1 MQVMMVPLSES
12 PPSESNSTNYEPAS
26 EAYQQYFAKLEQLS
40 TPEEKI
46 AHGLLFMREAISQE
60 GAPRFREFWEARKN
74 TLPYFKQNLNPAIRS
89 QLWNEYVE
97 LTVEARRLKEI
108 LEDQSRFAMEQID
121 LALSSLEEDMANLDA
136 RVGQS
141 QGVEL
146 PEELEGKVAD
156 YEVEQRTLNFLNT
169 LAVRLNG
176 LRKEVIATDMRIR
189 FKTKFFKRIYALGDA
204 IFPKRKELIEQV
216 STAFENDVD
225 RFIESHFRGSEVI
238 GAPYY
243 ALRED
248 IKALQGLAKQ
258 LTLNTHTFTKTRL
271 KLSECWDKIKVLEK
285 TYKQEFLQK
294 KQTWSENFTA
304 IAAKIAALST
314 QGITDLKALD
324 AALDVLQGEMRSV
337 ELGKD
342 EIWRLRQEMQALRA
356 PFLLQ
361 IEEARKESER
371 IEREKLQQKKEKLA
385 ALKERVTNLQNE
397 KNASPEEISNHLDE
411 IRAEMEKLTLSK
423 FEQQQ
428 FDRLLR
434 PIKDMLAEKKESAL
448 LNLGEDERH
457 ALEQLREVLQQRKE
471 RRSEIKSHIDTYRKQ
486 LSGSGLDFEKAM
498 MYREQMDLEKERLD
512 KINAS
517 IAEIEEKIEEIEEN
531 A

>member
-12 PPSESNSTNYEPAS
+12 PSSESNSTNYEPAS
-26 EAYQQYFAKLEQLS
+26 EAYQQYFARLEQLS

-46 AHGLLFMREAISQE
+46 AHGLLFMRDAISQE

-89 QLWNEYVE
+89 QLWSEYVE

-121 LALSSLEEDMANLDA
+121 LALASLEEEVGNSEA
-136 RVGQS
+136 RMVQS
-141 QGVEL
+141 LGVEL

-156 YEVEQRTLNFLNT
+156 YDQTQRELNFLNT
-169 LAVRLNG
+169 LAIRLNG

-216 STAFENDVD
+216 SAAFEHDVD
-225 RFIESHFRGSEVI
+225 RFIESHFRGAEVI

-258 LTLNTHTFTKTRL
+258 LTLNTNAFTKTRL

-285 TYKQEFLQK
+285 SYKQEFLQK
-294 KQTWSENFTA
+294 KQAWSENYTA
-304 IAAKIAALST
+304 LAAKIAEL
-314 QGITDLKALD
+314 QGSGDLKALD
-324 AALDVLQGEMRSV
+324 AALDELYNEMRSMD
-337 ELGKD
+337 LGKD
-342 EIWRLRQEMQALRA
+342 EIWRLRQEMQALRT
-356 PFLLQ
+356 PFLTQ

-371 IEREKLQQKKEKLA
+371 IDREKVQQKKEKTA
-385 ALKERVTNLQNE
+385 ALKERVAHLQSE
-397 KNASPEEISNHLDE
+397 KNASPEEIAKNLEE
-411 IRAEMEKLTLSK
+411 IRAEIERLSLSK

-428 FDRLLR
+428 FERLLR
-434 PIKDMLAEKKESAL
+434 PVKDMLAEKKESAL
-448 LNLGEDERH
+448 LNLGDDERE
-457 ALEQLREVLQQRKE
+457 ALEQLRAVLQQRKD
-471 RRSEIKSHIDTYRKQ
+471 RRIEIKTHIDAYRKQ

-517 IAEIEEKIEEIEEN
+517 IVEIEEKISEIEEN